1 MNRLSFFRIE
11 SHILLWI
18 LFLLFCFFPPVWET
32 ASASQEQNRKQTELE
47 STRTLVEQNEALMSL
62 IKMDFTIRKTRFRE
76 LSHFE
81 SEGGERK
88 GTGRPYTHMEGT
100 WAQDDIKQYSNIDWF
115 SADGYEKGHISI
127 VDGEVKIL
135 ASKPDLKQVGI
146 NKISSFEWYMNT
158 PARLGFRVKGG
169 RYRLSEVLVPEFA
182 AILDRT
188 ELIRGHETCIVDV
201 RSPLDDPS
209 YCRIW
214 IDRKRGMPLRIE
226 YYHDKFTKPIREI
239 KDIRLL
245 QLPNGGWIPIEGV
258 SSLYWRP
265 SSEVSSEH
273 IVVDVNSITIRR
285 EDIPD
290 SLFKLDIPK
299 DAIVTNRITGITT
312 KAGQVSDA
320 KLESIIDDNIK
331 FMENSIVKSESTSP
345 TKQELIPKD
354 SENEL
359 NEQTPTEYILSKK
372 DNTETLANVD
382 HIANREPSLV
392 WILVSAFLAAFVLTG
407 IVFVFRSS
415 STKQAKRSIE

>member
-1 MNRLSFFRIE
+1 
-11 SHILLWI
+11 
-18 LFLLFCFFPPVWET
+18 
-32 ASASQEQNRKQTELE
+32 
-47 STRTLVEQNEALMSL
+47 
-62 IKMDFTIRKTRFRE
+62 
-76 LSHFE
+76 
-81 SEGGERK
+81 
-88 GTGRPYTHMEGT
+88 
-100 WAQDDIKQYSNIDWF
+100 
-115 SADGYEKGHISI
+115 
-127 VDGEVKIL
+127 
-135 ASKPDLKQVGI
+135 
-146 NKISSFEWYMNT
+146 
-158 PARLGFRVKGG
+158 
-169 RYRLSEVLVPEFA
+169 
-182 AILDRT
+182 
-188 ELIRGHETCIVDV
+188 
-201 RSPLDDPS
+201 
-209 YCRIW
+209 
-214 IDRKRGMPLRIE
+214 
-226 YYHDKFTKPIREI
+226 
-239 KDIRLL
+239 
-245 QLPNGGWIPIEGV
+245 LPNGGWIPIEGV